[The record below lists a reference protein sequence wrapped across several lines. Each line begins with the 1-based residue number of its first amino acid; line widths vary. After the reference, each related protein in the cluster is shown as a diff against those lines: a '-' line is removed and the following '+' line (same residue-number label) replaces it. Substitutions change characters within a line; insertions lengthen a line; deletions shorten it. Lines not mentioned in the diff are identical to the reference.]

1 MITKTNKIETYMS
14 HTIDN
19 LLDAITP
26 LEQFKVESKMLIAA
40 KIADAMKVKGWNN
53 SQLLAAVSKANPS
66 VITKWLSGT
75 HNFTVD
81 TLVELEHALG
91 IKLLD
96 LEDKGHEIVRI
107 FCINVSQKVEAN
119 SILNS
124 IPEKQSVL
132 FDSYGYST
140 KKEKSNKSA

>member
-1 MITKTNKIETYMS
+1 MIMKTNKIETYTS

-26 LEQFKVESKMLIAA
+26 LEQFKIDNKMLIAA
-40 KIADAMKVKGWNN
+40 KIADAMKVRNWNN
-53 SQLLAAVSKANPS
+53 SQLLAAVNKANPS

-81 TLVELEHALG
+81 TLAELEHALG
-91 IKLLD
+91 IKLLN
-96 LEDKGHEIVRI
+96 LEGKEKEIVRE
-107 FCINVSQKVEAN
+107 FYINVSQKVEAN
-119 SILNS
+119 SILNF

-132 FDSYGYST
+132 FDSYDYST
-140 KKEKSNKSA
+140 HKEKSNKSA